1 MKRDATIY
9 IPAKGQFP
17 DSLTNLITKLG
28 ERGYTLHTIEGNSTG
43 AIRIGN
49 KWWHGNLLIAVQEA
63 IDYVDTH

>member
-17 DSLTNLITKLG
+17 DSLSELITRLG
-28 ERGYTLHTIEGNSTG
+28 EKGYTLHTIEGNSTG

-49 KWWHGNLLIAVQEA
+49 KWWHGNLLVAVQEA
-63 IDYVDTH
+63 IDYVDIH